1 MQDKRKTK
9 AQLLEELEAL
19 RRSEAEY
26 RAIVEHI
33 PAVVYTAAL
42 DQTSTTLYMS
52 PQVGRFLG
60 YSADEWIADHELWV
74 KLVHPDDRDRV
85 LAQLADSQKSG
96 NPFCCEYRMCNPDGR
111 TLCIRDEAVVVKDN
125 AGRPVFLEGVMLD
138 ITSRVLAEEALRR
151 SEAEYRAV
159 VEHQA
164 EFICRWLPD
173 GRITFVNDAYCRYFG
188 QRREEVVGQSF
199 MPLIPPKDQASVAD
213 HFASLT
219 PERPAATHE
228 HRVIKPEGG
237 IRWMQWTN
245 RALFDSAGR
254 VVEYQGVGRDVTDR
268 VLAEEA
274 LRESEQ
280 RYRTLFEQSLDAIA
294 IVADGRVV
302 HANEAAAALVG
313 VALDVA
319 LGRPIEEFVHADD
332 RPRVRAHVAELAAG
346 ALPFFAEQYRIVR
359 LDGSVSWVEVR
370 GQAIEWEGRPAA
382 QIVAHDVTEHR
393 AAEEALRKSE
403 GEKALILSSVA
414 EHVLFQDT
422 RHRII
427 WANRAAADSVG
438 TTPDQLVGR
447 LCYTLWHA
455 RTDPYPDC
463 PVQKALETGQP
474 EVAEL
479 RSEDGRCWLI
489 RGYPV
494 RDAEGNIAGAVEVAL
509 DVTEQRRAQEA
520 LRKSEREKDLIL
532 SSVAEEV
539 LFQDTR
545 HRIIWANRAAAESVG
560 ATPDQLVGRPCYT
573 VFHPRTE
580 PCPGC
585 PVHKVF
591 ETGQP
596 EVAELQTESGRY
608 WLIKGYP
615 IRDAE
620 GNVTGAVEV
629 ALDITAQRLAEE
641 ERRRLEARIRD
652 AQKLESLGV
661 LAGGIAHDFNNLL
674 VGILGNAGLA
684 HLEMPPD
691 SPLRPYCEQIER
703 AALRARD
710 LTNQL
715 LAYSGKG
722 KFQVRPANLSDLV
735 RDTADLLRV
744 SIPRHVALDLHLDP
758 ALPQIL
764 ADATQIRQVVMNL
777 LTNASE
783 AIGDSPGTITL
794 VTGSIHADR
803 QYLAGA
809 FIDEDIPEGDYV
821 FLDVSDTGCGMDAET
836 RAKIFDPFFSTKFSG
851 RGLGL
856 AAVLGIVRGHCG
868 AIRVYSEPGHG
879 TAVKV
884 LFPAAVEQG
893 THEPAA
899 PAEGAA
905 PVPTEGFRGSGTVLV
920 IDDEPSVRDVA
931 RAILEKVGFE
941 VLVAAS
947 GREGLERFRAG
958 ADRIVAVLLDMTMP
972 DLAGEEVFAEL
983 RSIRPG
989 VPVILSSGYNEQ
1001 DATRRFAPA
1010 GLAGFIQKP
1019 YLPADLLS
1027 KVRAALRV

>member
-1 MQDKRKTK
+1 MYLEGWGMPMQDTGKTK
-9 AQLLEELEAL
+9 ARLLEELEAL
-19 RRSEAEY
+19 RLSEARY

-60 YSADEWIADHELWV
+60 YSPDEWIADHELWV

-138 ITSRVLAEEALRR
+138 IT
-151 SEAEYRAV
+151 
-159 VEHQA
+159 
-164 EFICRWLPD
+164 
-173 GRITFVNDAYCRYFG
+173 
-188 QRREEVVGQSF
+188 
-199 MPLIPPKDQASVAD
+199 
-213 HFASLT
+213 
-219 PERPAATHE
+219 
-228 HRVIKPEGG
+228 
-237 IRWMQWTN
+237 
-245 RALFDSAGR
+245 
-254 VVEYQGVGRDVTDR
+254 DR

-313 VALDVA
+313 VALEVA

-332 RPRVRAHVAELAAG
+332 RPRVRERVAQLAAG
-346 ALPFFAEQYRIVR
+346 ALPSFAEQYRTVR

-370 GQAIEWEGRPAA
+370 GQPIEWEGRPAA
-382 QIVAHDVTEHR
+382 QIVAHDVTERR

-403 GEKALILSSVA
+403 G
-414 EHVLFQDT
+414 
-422 RHRII
+422 
-427 WANRAAADSVG
+427 
-438 TTPDQLVGR
+438 
-447 LCYTLWHA
+447 
-455 RTDPYPDC
+455 
-463 PVQKALETGQP
+463 
-474 EVAEL
+474 
-479 RSEDGRCWLI
+479 
-489 RGYPV
+489 
-494 RDAEGNIAGAVEVAL
+494 
-509 DVTEQRRAQEA
+509 
-520 LRKSEREKDLIL
+520 EKDLIL

-545 HRIIWANRAAAESVG
+545 HRILWANRAAAESVG

-585 PVHKVF
+585 PVHKAL
-591 ETGQP
+591 ETGEP
-596 EVAELQTESGRY
+596 GVAELRSEDGRY
-608 WLIKGYP
+608 WFIKGYP

-620 GNVTGAVEV
+620 ENIAGAVEV
-629 ALDITAQRLAEE
+629 ALDITEQRRAEE
-641 ERRRLEARIRD
+641 ERRRLEARVRD

-674 VGILGNAGLA
+674 VGILGNVGLA

-691 SPLRPYCEQIER
+691 SPLRPYCEQIEQ
-703 AALRARD
+703 AAFRARD

-715 LAYSGKG
+715 LAFAGKG
-722 KFQVRPANLSDLV
+722 KFQIVAANLSDLV

-744 SIPRHVALDLHLDP
+744 SIPRRVALDLHLAPD
-758 ALPQIL
+758 LPPIL

-783 AIGDSPGTITL
+783 AVGDSPGTITL
-794 VTGSIHADR
+794 VTGSVHADR
-803 QYLAGA
+803 AYLAGA
-809 FIDEDIPEGDYV
+809 FVDEDIPEGDYV
-821 FLDVSDTGCGMDAET
+821 FLDVSDTGSGMDAET

-856 AAVLGIVRGHCG
+856 AAVLGIVRGHRG
-868 AIRVYSEPGHG
+868 AVRVYSEPGQG

-884 LFPAAVEQG
+884 LFPAAEKG
-893 THEPAA
+893 TAVPHRPSEEA
-899 PAEGAA
+899 PAPRDAD
-905 PVPTEGFRGSGTVLV
+905 FRGSGTVLV

-931 RAILEKVGFE
+931 RAILERAGFE

-972 DLAGEEVFAEL
+972 DFSGEEVFAEL